1 MKVAFWAVVD
11 EANNNNVD
19 INWLEASE
27 PAFHQGT
34 VPGHIRDA
42 AGWVDQLPPPMPR
55 QPVAQWL
62 QAAVARRADRSGG
75 LTPAP
80 PPPPPKARPARPL
93 PAPIP
98 LQIWTAGCETVG
110 RTLRFKYQEASQL
123 LRRGFDSRLLGQ

>member
-1 MKVAFWAVVD
+1 MVD

-27 PAFHQGT
+27 PAFHEGT

-42 AGWVDQLPPPMPR
+42 AGWVDQPLPPMPR
-55 QPVAQWL
+55 QPAAQWL
-62 QAAVARRADRSGG
+62 TAAVARRADRSGG

-80 PPPPPKARPARPL
+80 PPPPPKAGPARP

-98 LQIWTAGCETVG
+98 LQICTAGCMTVG
-110 RTLRFKYQEASQL
+110 KTLRFREQRASQL